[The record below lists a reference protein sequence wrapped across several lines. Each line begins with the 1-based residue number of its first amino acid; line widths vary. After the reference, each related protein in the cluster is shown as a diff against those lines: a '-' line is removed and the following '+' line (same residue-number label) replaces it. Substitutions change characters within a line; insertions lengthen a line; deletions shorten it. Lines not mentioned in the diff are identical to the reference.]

1 MRISYTSLF
10 YDEDG
15 VVELLA
21 LKKRMEEMKKNIQLG
36 IPVPVRNHD
45 GKFAIRSAL
54 NRLITP
60 AKL

>member
-1 MRISYTSLF
+1 LF

-21 LKKRMEEMKKNIQLG
+21 LKKRVEVTKKNIQLG
-36 IPVPVRNHD
+36 IPVPVRNND

>member
-1 MRISYTSLF
+1 MF

-21 LKKRMEEMKKNIQLG
+21 LKKRVEVTKKNIQLG
-36 IPVPVRNHD
+36 IPVPVRNND

>member
-1 MRISYTSLF
+1 LF

-21 LKKRMEEMKKNIQLG
+21 LKKRMEVTKKNIQLG